1 MINRDRI
8 GHLRPDLLANGLQD
22 EAGSILER
30 MIAQPESRIEHA
42 HHDREQFCSC
52 SGIMLARNF
61 LPKISARSLSASFR
75 SLAALLFSADG
86 DSSLLALFSAQLIRH
101 SAGIGQRRKCFVAR
115 IGLLCFLCG

>member
-42 HHDREQFCSC
+42 HHDREQFLFLFRHHV
-52 SGIMLARNF
+52 GAELLAEDIGEVAERVVQVF
-61 LPKISARSLSASFR
+61 GG
-75 SLAALLFSADG
+75 LLF
-86 DSSLLALFSAQLIRH
+86 F
-101 SAGIGQRRKCFVAR
+101 C
-115 IGLLCFLCG
+115 